1 MKNPRTVVSLA
12 VGAALAGLASS
23 AVAGGFAIG
32 TQSGSG
38 TGNAFAGGAAAADD
52 ASVAWYNPALMTLL
66 PDRQVAGALH
76 VLKPSFKFQNNG
88 STSPIGTG
96 EGGDGGDWAFVPNGF
111 FTIAINP
118 SLSFG
123 LALNVPFGLKTEYES
138 GWRGQFTA
146 LKSEIKTININP
158 SVAYK
163 INNMVSIGGGVS
175 VQRIEAELTNSAGG
189 AGISTLSA
197 DDIGYGYNLGLM
209 IQASPTTRIGAHY
222 RSKIK
227 YQLEGTVGFSVAG
240 VANGDVRADLEVPD
254 SASLSVFQT
263 LGNLEL
269 MGDITWTG
277 WSSVKQL
284 EVIRTSTATT
294 LPGLPGASGST
305 LSTLPLNW
313 DDTWHYAIGANYK
326 LNPQTKLRVG
336 VALDKTPTNDVDRTS
351 RLPDQD
357 RTWLAFGV
365 QFKPTKTSILD
376 VGYAHEFIKDANIN
390 NSQGAAGQLTGTF
403 KNKADILSVQY
414 SLSF

>member
-1 MKNPRTVVSLA
+1 MKNPKTVVSLA

-313 DDTWHYAIGANYK
+313 DDTWRYAIGANYK

>member
-1 MKNPRTVVSLA
+1 MKNPKTVVSLA

-146 LKSEIKTININP
+146 LKSEIKTVNINP

-313 DDTWHYAIGANYK
+313 DDTWRYAIGANYK